1 MQVTA
6 LHGLARGAVPTTTP
20 QADIGPGDRLPA
32 QTALP
37 PVAGVLGARPLRP
50 VQPASAPGAAR
61 PDRVALAQHR
71 EPGMQQRLGQLQ
83 QGLAY
88 SQRLS
93 RDLQGLKAGLGQ
105 ALALGQ
111 APQTL
116 PAQLDAVRQTWQA
129 RAAESGGQLDGRLQ
143 AVAEGEQARQRF
155 QLRGLDL
162 QALAAPGAETLRL
175 SLPGQPRTIAVAL
188 DGQGLQPAL
197 RSLQRAL
204 APTGLRAAADGGQL
218 QFSVAEREWPALR
231 EGLSLRGDGKRFPS
245 GQMLRVLPDPQ
256 PEAISP
262 AAWAIDSP
270 QAQRRSLAQVLAGL
284 QQLDGAR
291 QQIEQRLTVLTAEA
305 PTPAEEAAGQAAFAA
320 AFLEQAGAEML
331 DFARLGELTPA
342 LLGLHR
348 RRVEQLL

>member
-1 MQVTA
+1 MP
-6 LHGLARGAVPTTTP
+6 LSEL
-20 QADIGPGDRLPA
+20 GPGDRLPA
-32 QTALP
+32 KTALP
-37 PVAGVLGARPLRP
+37 PVAGAPGSRPGP
-50 VQPASAPGAAR
+50 SVQPSALPGAAQ
-61 PDRVALAQHR
+61 PERVALAPYR
-71 EPGMQQRLGQLQ
+71 EPGMQHRMGQLQ

-88 SQRLS
+88 SRRLS
-93 RDLQGLKAGLGQ
+93 RDLQELKAGLGQ

-111 APQTL
+111 MPQAL

-129 RAAESGGQLDGRLQ
+129 RATLSGGQLDGRLQ
-143 AVAEGEQARQRF
+143 AVAEGELARQRF

-204 APTGLRAAADGGQL
+204 APTGLRAAVDGGQL
-218 QFSVAEREWPALR
+218 QLSVVEHEWPALR

-245 GQMLRVLPDPQ
+245 GQMLRMLPDPQ

-284 QQLDGAR
+284 QQLDVAR
-291 QQIEQRLTVLTAEA
+291 QQIEQRLVGLTAA
-305 PTPAEEAAGQAAFAA
+305 GPTRAEEVSGQAAMAASSAASFSANFAA
-320 AFLEQAGAEML
+320 AFREKAGAELL
-331 DFARLGELTPA
+331 DFARLSELTPA